1 MLNIEETDFNRTL
14 KEGRRGGETE
24 ARRPPDAEAQTD
36 GCSPKRL
43 KVQVGA
49 VVLPCPILI
58 PVKAQAIAAEPGSAE
73 ESACREKKDQQA
85 RTQSFHTLPHE
96 LHQEIVEEVIDLP
109 MRFCFFPVDDSA
121 VVDDEGHVLERFF
134 SDRFIIEEEADLP

>member
-24 ARRPPDAEAQTD
+24 ARRPPDAEAQTE

-43 KVQVGA
+43 KVEMSA

-85 RTQSFHTLPHE
+85 RKQSFHTLPYE
-96 LHQEIVEEVIDLP
+96 LHQKIVEEVIDLP
-109 MRFCFFPVDDSA
+109 MRFCFFPVDDPA
-121 VVDDEGHVLERFF
+121 VVDDESHMLKGLFG
-134 SDRFIIEEEADLP
+134 DRFIIKEEADLP